1 MAKEAEDYLL
11 QRKARIK
18 KKSEEV
24 LAENAPDPILGS
36 KEYQIKHAAIKA
48 SRRLKESYRFRK
60 RTNRLSSCTTAIASP
75 DAASA
80 HRRHGNRRWRVSY
93 TASGGGAGS
102 V

>member
-1 MAKEAEDYLL
+1 MQQHPLSASRSSWDIYGPKREEARAMAKEAEDYLL

-48 SRRLKESYRFRK
+48 SRR
-60 RTNRLSSCTTAIASP
+60 SS
-75 DAASA
+75 
-80 HRRHGNRRWRVSY
+80 R
-93 TASGGGAGS
+93 GS
-102 V
+102 VSDICAS